1 MSDPFLW
8 IKWLHILSATVLF
21 GTGLGT
27 AFHLW
32 MAHRSDDPAAIAVV
46 ARNTVRA
53 DWLFTATAAVVQPA
67 TGALLIVLAGYDWT
81 EPWLLA
87 TYGLYLLIGACWL
100 PVVWIQIE
108 LRLMAAEAARRRQP
122 LPPRYRRF
130 MRVWFALGWPAFLAM
145 LAIFALMVFKPDLA

>member
-8 IKWLHILSATVLF
+8 VKWLHIMGATLLF

-46 ARNTVRA
+46 TRSSVLA
-53 DWLFTATAAVVQPA
+53 DWLFTATAAVLQPA
-67 TGALLIVLAGYDWT
+67 TGALLIVLGGHDWT

-87 TYGLYLLIGACWL
+87 AYALYILVGACWL

-108 LRLMAAEAARRRQP
+108 LRRLAGTAVSQAQP
-122 LPPRYRRF
+122 LPPRYHRL

-145 LAIFALMVFKPDLA
+145 LAIFLLMVFKPVWA

>member
-8 IKWLHILSATVLF
+8 VKWLHILGATVLF

-46 ARNTVRA
+46 TRNSVLA
-53 DWLFTATAAVVQPA
+53 DWLFTATAAVLQPL

-87 TYGLYLLIGACWL
+87 AYGLYILVGVCWL

-108 LRLMAAEAARRRQP
+108 LRKMAGEAARSSGP

-130 MRVWFALGWPAFLAM
+130 MRLWFALGWPAFLAM
-145 LAIFALMVFKPDLA
+145 LAIFALMVFKPA